1 MKAERIVGNKKLHEA
16 AKDNLLAAYR
26 VWCHRNPKRFPDL
39 RVRKSV
45 PVDSKCRMHT
55 ALALLEGRQNV

>member
-39 RVRKSV
+39 RVRKFV
-45 PVDSKCRMHT
+45 PVEVQDAHCVG
-55 ALALLEGRQNV
+55 AA